1 MSLER
6 LVRVAELPQRLQ
18 GIAKR
23 SGKMVAVR
31 HVVCAVVFSMTPA
44 GALAAPGD
52 PPTAPVLASSFHMG
66 ATRVALSK
74 RCKREAVRSRLVAI
88 LGAFNT
94 GRGDAFALNFAPR
107 MVFVPY
113 DGTSLAPRGG
123 IFRRASAAEFVR
135 KRYVAGD
142 GWTAL
147 VLIPP
152 SGGSG
157 LPAAAVYTVSLEVLV
172 AGRIVAPRSAKVAV
186 DCTTGLI
193 RNWVGPRVPA

>member
-1 MSLER
+1 MF
-6 LVRVAELPQRLQ
+6 
-18 GIAKR
+18 
-23 SGKMVAVR
+23 AVR
-31 HVVCAVVFSMTPA
+31 QIACAVVVLITPV

-52 PPTAPVLASSFHMG
+52 PPTAPVLARSFHMG
-66 ATRVALSK
+66 ATGVALPK
-74 RCKREAVRSRLVAI
+74 RCKREAVRSRLVAT

-123 IFRRASAAEFVR
+123 MSRRARAAEFVR
-135 KRYVAGD
+135 KRYLAGD

-147 VLIPP
+147 SLVPP

-172 AGRIVAPRSAKVAV
+172 AGRIVAPRSVKVV
-186 DCTTGLI
+186 VNCVTGLI